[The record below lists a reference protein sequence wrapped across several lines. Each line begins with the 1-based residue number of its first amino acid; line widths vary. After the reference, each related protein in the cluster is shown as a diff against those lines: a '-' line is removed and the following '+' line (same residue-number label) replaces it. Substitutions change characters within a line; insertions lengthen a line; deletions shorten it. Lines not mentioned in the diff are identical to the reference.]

1 MKTTNCTIAQLHKR
15 KVGTIKDYF
24 CLLVYL
30 STCLQ
35 FDMLRARISASP
47 KQLLTNQIT
56 Q

>member
-1 MKTTNCTIAQLHKR
+1 MGVNPSQAKT
-15 KVGTIKDYF
+15 GTIKDNF

-47 KQLLTNQIT
+47 KQSLTNQIT